1 MQTLQDNTSSIMRK
15 AETHF
20 SSNAQDFHKH
30 TKLAIMTLM
39 PTLYSHTFAVCF
51 LFWPS
56 DVSESEIRC
65 QCYKRITFQ
74 GYRLHWSS

>member
-1 MQTLQDNTSSIMRK
+1 MLSDVTITFQDMQTLQDNTSSIMRK

-39 PTLYSHTFAVCF
+39 PALYSHTFCSLLPFFDPVT
-51 LFWPS
+51 LVKVKLDIS
-56 DVSESEIRC
+56 GIR
-65 QCYKRITFQ
+65 
-74 GYRLHWSS
+74 